1 MMGEISK
8 REDEWQRRATAAAI
22 AAVRKVAPDDTPLM
36 RTPVGEL
43 SDLQW
48 GFFIA
53 AAIFGWITTR
63 YQQAIAEGWD
73 PEVEA
78 VRIADCSPAP
88 NELAVVRSILPALA
102 DQAAVDWSQPLSA
115 WSKETM
121 AGFVWLARQLLN
133 KSAQALKESPC
144 KILKKKPASRPEWD
158 EKHGDP
164 IPF

>member
-1 MMGEISK
+1 MGEISK

-22 AAVRKVAPDDTPLM
+22 AAARQVAPDNEPLM
-36 RTPVGEL
+36 RTPVGKL
-43 SDLQW
+43 TDQQW
-48 GFFIA
+48 GWFIV

-63 YQQAIAEGWD
+63 YQQAIAEGLD

-78 VRIADCSPAP
+78 VRITDCSPAP
-88 NELAVVRSILPALA
+88 DELAVVQSILPALA

-115 WSKETM
+115 WSKDTM
-121 AGFVWLARQLLN
+121 AGFVWLAWQLLN
-133 KSAQALKESPC
+133 KNAQALEESPC

-158 EKHGDP
+158 EKYGDP